1 MFALWLMMMGASAW
15 GGESP
20 QISLQIG
27 EQVIRCE
34 AGPVGDAVM
43 LKKMLRQGASVTV
56 QWVFLVHR
64 VHPFWL
70 NEAAGK
76 VVVTRVVS
84 TDLISR
90 HWQMR
95 DETAGTVVDTV
106 DPNRAV
112 RFLSYLDSFPLID
125 RSLLEVGASYQI
137 TLKLHVR
144 DSGQPQA
151 WWQRWVDFG
160 TTVLIHRFTLPALSA
175 ER

>member
-1 MFALWLMMMGASAW
+1 MVIVVLCVMAMPAW
-15 GGESP
+15 CGESP

-27 EQVIRCE
+27 AQVIRCE
-34 AGPVGDAVM
+34 AGPVGDASM
-43 LKKMLRQGASVTV
+43 LKRMLLQGASVTV
-56 QWVFLVHR
+56 KWVFSIQRVHR
-64 VHPFWL
+64 YWL
-70 NEAAGK
+70 NDSAGE

-95 DETAGTVVDTV
+95 DETAGTVTETN

-125 RSLLEVGASYQI
+125 RSLLEVGAPYEV

-160 TTVLIHRFTLPALSA
+160 LMVLTHRFTLPA